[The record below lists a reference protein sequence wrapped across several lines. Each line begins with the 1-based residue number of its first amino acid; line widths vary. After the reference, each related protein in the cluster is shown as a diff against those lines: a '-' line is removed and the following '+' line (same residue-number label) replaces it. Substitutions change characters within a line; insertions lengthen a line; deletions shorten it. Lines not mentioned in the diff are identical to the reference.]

1 MVYEKLS
8 KNALRCM
15 YTADLLAGVLILAV
29 IGAADLL
36 WIFPKDLA
44 VGKWIS
50 LALAILTLF
59 DACVSPWFRYNRYRY
74 GINEECIDIREG
86 YLFIKRQIVPI
97 ERLHKLQIRTGPID
111 RAFHVAKVIVTT
123 AGGDVTISFL
133 ERERA
138 EEIAGSLRRR
148 INEIAAQQKR
158 EQGEREDGRA

>member
-15 YTADLLAGVLILAV
+15 YTADLLAGGLILAV

-50 LALAILTLF
+50 LALAVLTLF

-74 GINEECIDIREG
+74 GSMRNASISGRGIFLSSGRSSPSRGSTSCRSG
-86 YLFIKRQIVPI
+86 PAPS
-97 ERLHKLQIRTGPID
+97 TGP
-111 RAFHVAKVIVTT
+111 
-123 AGGDVTISFL
+123 SMW
-133 ERERA
+133 
-138 EEIAGSLRRR
+138 RR
-148 INEIAAQQKR
+148 
-158 EQGEREDGRA
+158 